1 MDRSLS
7 DDRRRAVVRGRTG
20 RESVGSLE
28 MPATPTLRMLLDARA
43 AELPGRNRERA
54 TLAALVE
61 DERPRV
67 AIVHGIAGVGKSALL
82 RAAVHDARQRG
93 ATAVL
98 LDGRAIEP
106 TEHGFLNALGAALGE
121 HLDSAAAL
129 AAVPGRVV
137 LLVDAYERLQ
147 LLDFWMRLVLVPALP
162 GGV

>member
-67 AIVHGIAGVGKSALL
+67 AIVHGIAGVGKSARL

-106 TEHGFLNALGAALGE
+106 TEHGFLNALGTALGE
-121 HLDSAAAL
+121 RLHSVGEAAAAL
-129 AAVPGRVV
+129 AVVPERVV
-137 LLVDAYERLQ
+137 LLLDAYERLP
-147 LLDFWMRLVLVPALP
+147 LLDVWM
-162 GGV
+162 